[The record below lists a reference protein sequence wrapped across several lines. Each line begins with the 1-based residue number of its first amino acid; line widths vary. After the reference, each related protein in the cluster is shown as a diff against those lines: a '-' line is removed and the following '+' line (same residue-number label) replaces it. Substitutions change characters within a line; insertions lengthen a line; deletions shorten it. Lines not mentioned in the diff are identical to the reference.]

1 MTKGIRREWSVM
13 LGVAIRWGTL
23 VMMLDWGMGTP
34 DGPGRAFVW
43 DNWGHIVEW
52 SRIRRNQEGWRCRQP
67 SKGSR
72 DMGQV
77 EGNLETRERFLCF
90 WL

>member
-1 MTKGIRREWSVM
+1 M

-34 DGPGRAFVW
+34 DGPGRAFLW
-43 DNWGHIVEW
+43 DNWGHIIEW
-52 SRIRRNQEGWRCRQP
+52 NRSEETRRDGGADNTQREAEIWA
-67 SKGSR
+67 K
-72 DMGQV
+72 QV